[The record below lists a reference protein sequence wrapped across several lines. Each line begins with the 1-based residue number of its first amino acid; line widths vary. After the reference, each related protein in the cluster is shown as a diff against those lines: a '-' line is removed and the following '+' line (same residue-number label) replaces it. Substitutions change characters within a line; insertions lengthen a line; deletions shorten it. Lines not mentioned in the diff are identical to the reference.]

1 MAKQRKTK
9 GSALTYDEMDEAATQ
24 LDLLHDTIF
33 FSSSKNITKD
43 LTIPKDRNYMSIGPV
58 TIADGVTITLAD
70 SADWTII

>member
-58 TIADGVTITLAD
+58 TIADGVTVTLTD